1 MRYILRTK
9 RNLEFYI
16 SKSVVGSD
24 TGVVILTLFCEYGNK
39 FINIDENHDSH
50 HGKRI

>member
-1 MRYILRTK
+1 MGYILRTK

-24 TGVVILTLFCEYGNK
+24 TGVVIPFFCEYGNK